1 MKIIAALLVSFLLAA
16 PACAQVQQRE
26 VAPAHESFT
35 MQSKS
40 IGESRVVNVY
50 LPPGYAAS
58 SDHYDVLYMPDGGL
72 NEDFPHIA
80 TTIDEGIAAGEVRPL
95 ILVGIPNTER
105 RRDLTGPTSV
115 RSDRKVANVVGGA
128 PLYRAFIK
136 DELIPEINR
145 RYRTTSSRG
154 IIGDSLAAYFIVETF
169 MLDPSMFD
177 TYLAMSPSLWWN
189 AAALSKAPL
198 PSITSPTRVDF
209 SVADETDIVPNLRT
223 LGSTLKSSAPAS
235 LTWEVRE
242 LPDQKHGTIY
252 RDQAPSLIRKY
263 YPAR

>member
-35 MQSKS
+35 MRSTS

-50 LPPGYAAS
+50 LPPVYAAS

-136 DELIPEINR
+136 DELIR
-145 RYRTTSSRG
+145 RSIAGIARRRRAASSGNHWPATSLSR
-154 IIGDSLAAYFIVETF
+154 
-169 MLDPSMFD
+169 PSC
-177 TYLAMSPSLWWN
+177 
-189 AAALSKAPL
+189 
-198 PSITSPTRVDF
+198 SIHRCSTRI
-209 SVADETDIVPNLRT
+209 SR
-223 LGSTLKSSAPAS
+223 
-235 LTWEVRE
+235 
-242 LPDQKHGTIY
+242 
-252 RDQAPSLIRKY
+252 
-263 YPAR
+263 